1 MAEGGGYKMQK
12 VNFKFIHNIF
22 LLVIFLFLMD
32 AKSLF
37 GLWFHEWAGLLI
49 CLFYILHNILNW
61 NWIKESTKRLFG
73 RLPAKVRL
81 NYIMDVLLLVG
92 FILIIWSGMA
102 ISKTINFSWLGFD
115 QDNRMIYRSM
125 HTSVSMLTLAV
136 AGIHLGLHWDWVL
149 ARFERSSRRPS

>member
-1 MAEGGGYKMQK
+1 MQK
-12 VNFKFIHNIF
+12 VNFKFAHNIF

-49 CLFYILHNILNW
+49 CLFFILHNILNW
-61 NWIKESTKRLFG
+61 NWIKESTKKLFG
-73 RLPAKVRL
+73 RLPAKIRL
-81 NYIMDVLLLVG
+81 NYIMNVLLLVG

-125 HTSVSMLTLAV
+125 HSSVSMLTLAI

-149 ARFERSSRRPS
+149 ERFKRSNRRPS